1 MAQRIVV
8 LWRKAVFDGY
18 RTGREMAGAS
28 SKQADP
34 RAFSSKDAAGKRIER
49 GSVWTPERTLPAE
62 NQARVRVSTHT
73 DPRFADRLGE
83 CQHSGYVLV
92 FVFLGTSF
100 ASSARTQPRDSAL

>member
-34 RAFSSKDAAGKRIER
+34 RAFSSKGRGGKTDRK
-49 GSVWTPERTLPAE
+49 GKSSAFERTLPAE